1 MQLSRRRF
9 LHLVAGTVALPA
21 VSRIACAETYPARAA
36 RIIVG
41 FPPGIGP
48 DILARLIGQRL
59 SDRLG
64 RQFVVENRPGAGS
77 NIGTEIVVQSAPD
90 GYTLLWAAAANAINA
105 TLYPELN
112 FNFVRDIAPVAAV
125 GRTASS

>member
-1 MQLSRRRF
+1 MKLSRRRF

-21 VSRIACAETYPARAA
+21 VSRIACAETYPARAV
-36 RIIVG
+36 RIVVG

-64 RQFVVENRPGAGS
+64 RQFVVEN
-77 NIGTEIVVQSAPD
+77 
-90 GYTLLWAAAANAINA
+90 
-105 TLYPELN
+105 
-112 FNFVRDIAPVAAV
+112 
-125 GRTASS
+125 